1 MKYIDTEK
9 LVAELTKMQF
19 TLNAAYRKPQS
30 DNIVRAISLEYDDIF
45 SLIDSLQQEQQKI
58 DLEKFTEKMDAWKA
72 RYNYPDNIMVKG
84 AMAFTAR
91 MFCMYPNIARE
102 WYDSLSKVTLD

>member
-1 MKYIDTEK
+1 MKTSKEKIVMKNINTEK

-45 SLIDSLQQEQQKI
+45 SLIESLQQEQESIAEQFAKI
-58 DLEKFTEKMDAWKA
+58 VRANLSEIGNKAQSQFEQLYFKITGTKMYGG
-72 RYNYPDNIMVKG
+72 YND
-84 AMAFTAR
+84 
-91 MFCMYPNIARE
+91 
-102 WYDSLSKVTLD
+102 

>member
-1 MKYIDTEK
+1 MKYIDAEK

-45 SLIDSLQQEQQKI
+45 SLIDSLQQEQ
-58 DLEKFTEKMDAWKA
+58 
-72 RYNYPDNIMVKG
+72 PDNVG
-84 AMAFTAR
+84 
-91 MFCMYPNIARE
+91 
-102 WYDSLSKVTLD
+102 